1 MECRYC
7 GKRIRGTYDSTC
19 KHCGQRVDEC
29 PYCKTR
35 SEPDVSKCPLCGR
48 RPLHGSR
55 AEKCRSC
62 GTPLRGVLGLEC
74 PKCDKPANE
83 CPYCQSGS
91 APDRSP
97 CPSCGKHPPHAAWL
111 DKVDYLLAIVAFLLR
126 PVTRMIRLSFGILG
140 IGFTYAVVVAF
151 CLLVLGFLVWLV
163 IQAFFHPG
171 GTPPWLPVSPS

>member
-1 MECRYC
+1 
-7 GKRIRGTYDSTC
+7 
-19 KHCGQRVDEC
+19 
-29 PYCKTR
+29 
-35 SEPDVSKCPLCGR
+35 
-48 RPLHGSR
+48 
-55 AEKCRSC
+55 
-62 GTPLRGVLGLEC
+62 
-74 PKCDKPANE
+74 
-83 CPYCQSGS
+83 
-91 APDRSP
+91 
-97 CPSCGKHPPHAAWL
+97 L